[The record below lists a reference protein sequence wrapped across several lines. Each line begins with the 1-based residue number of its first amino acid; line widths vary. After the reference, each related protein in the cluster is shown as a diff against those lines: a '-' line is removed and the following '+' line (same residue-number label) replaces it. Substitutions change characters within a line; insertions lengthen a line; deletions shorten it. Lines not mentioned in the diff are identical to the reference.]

1 MERYRDRKIPIEKF
15 LLSISVSA
23 YHHCLAFPRMDKW
36 LGIALKNSVKD
47 LVCKGCLKFLAIEH
61 RKGFW
66 EIDAPNLVSLRY
78 EGDQI
83 PELKIAKE
91 SGQLKN
97 SRIGLH
103 SLKNLNAA
111 WFGELKKFLSYSTS
125 WSLVSLRFELCN
137 EINRKD
143 LELHHTVA
151 TPEVEILSSIYRVT
165 RQIPEACGCFAM
177 ELSSLETLPKINYCN
192 DYLFHGSFNVYEEFK
207 SFYFS
212 WKQASA

>member
-66 EIDAPNLVSLRY
+66 EIDAPNLVSLRSFY
-78 EGDQI
+78 RFTR
-83 PELKIAKE
+83 PL
-91 SGQLKN
+91 
-97 SRIGLH
+97 GL
-103 SLKNLNAA
+103 
-111 WFGELKKFLSYSTS
+111 WFPFVLSYAMRSTEK
-125 WSLVSLRFELCN
+125 RFGA
-137 EINRKD
+137 
-143 LELHHTVA
+143 TVA